1 MRPLIPPL
9 IVIAASGVHGLR
21 LVLRRSRE
29 VDLLDTHAARGE
41 VGTETAV
48 HSGTEHPSLAQAFE
62 NLGGS
67 HNHALDGLKALLGSQ
82 EQASSDEELR
92 RVVQDHAA
100 RTTNHRSRTSS
111 AFGVDELSE
120 SRAFLNRLISETKS
134 SIDEKYLGCVGLR
147 KNNKEVKELK
157 QEQDAAVAEV
167 SRVSQQH
174 GEVLTAQQDIEG
186 RISELT
192 DRLQNA
198 KAKYLVRKKELEA
211 EEASKT
217 RDAAALGNVFKE
229 EALRA
234 KVAAVLPEKLVRAL
248 FDVLD
253 GDDKQD
259 PSEASEPSSMKK
271 CACEEEL
278 DLPEQ
283 AASSNTTD
291 AEAMRAAAVV
301 RKRYVCQQLQ
311 ERAAQL
317 HGLAA
322 ESTDAVTQEQR
333 EEQQRHEVEL
343 QQLLDALQAET
354 GKKEAKG
361 AELSVLTGELKS
373 ANEEKQAAVQAF
385 QQADFEQSRAVGACK
400 RDLSDLE
407 NVKLC
412 SLKVIRNA
420 LHARSAE
427 KAEEVVD
434 CEVSDWTEGSCEKE
448 VPRVGPLA
456 GAVSGSTVSTAPN
469 SALGSAAVVPG
480 EQSQSGGSAA
490 IFLQQLR
497 RGGRNATEDSSSAP
511 AAAESLSPDENAKPQ
526 TETISCDDS
535 GVGGLATWSRDVTQ
549 EPSRLGAQC
558 PRLEYKRPCAVG
570 KKCPQ
575 HCVLADWE
583 PWGECS
589 VMCGVGT
596 QSRQRAV
603 LQPAKYGGDVCLSVA
618 ETKACTG
625 AEGAACDK
633 DCVLD
638 TKWSAW
644 SGCVLPCNLP
654 RVGVAN
660 FAVRTR
666 GVQKHARG
674 RGTCPVARDPQRF
687 ETISCY
693 LAKDATSLADPLV
706 QVPPQCPL
714 EVREDSEVLTCA
726 GGGLGAASD
735 FIFAFDLSEN
745 FQGGEASLDILRNFT
760 ADFVATRV
768 FGGGEAAAEE
778 ISGSSSASAAAG
790 AGGSSSSRFGVIAY
804 GNGDL
809 ENSPTE
815 AQLVKPLAGGS
826 EAAFTVETS
835 AAAFS
840 RLQLQ
845 HGYAN
850 AAQAFLLAKAEFE
863 KAASL
868 TGTTSRKKTLVLV
881 TDGKT
886 PAVFRKR
893 SVEMARKLKA
903 AGVRVFVVAEWASFP
918 VQMNLLK
925 VPSYDEL
932 KILEAVEDL
941 SSSSTAE
948 GGEGAE
954 TTGGATA
961 AVSDGGDDAALEA
974 EAGEEG
980 AEETTTTEGT
990 GAAAGR
996 GDEKAEGTAAKLDSQ
1011 LEAMEAQSSGAAKR
1025 LPNAFS
1031 DQLALQLCPRRQFPA
1046 LSLRGVLPEA
1056 VEAKKADYEELMR
1069 NEGLAE
1075 KARQLLENMDQ

>member
-1 MRPLIPPL
+1 MRPLINPL

-21 LVLRRSRE
+21 LLLRR
-29 VDLLDTHAARGE
+29 
-41 VGTETAV
+41 TETAV

-100 RTTNHRSRTSS
+100 GTTNHRSRTSS
-111 AFGVDELSE
+111 AFGVELSE

-174 GEVLTAQQDIEG
+174 GEVLTAQQEIEG

-217 RDAAALGNVFKE
+217 RDAAALGNVFKVLKGECSGGGGPSDGRAGPAPPSQLLQGPMLCEDVCRWRGRGDNKTVLLSASVERGQEQDSSGSLATSFKNSVQE

-234 KVAAVLPEKLVRAL
+234 KVAAVLPEKLARAL
-248 FDVLD
+248 FEVLD

-259 PSEASEPSSMKK
+259 PSEASEPSSTKK

-278 DLPEQ
+278 DLPDQ
-283 AASSNTTD
+283 AASSNATD
-291 AEAMRAAAVV
+291 AEAIRAAAVV
-301 RKRYVCQQLQ
+301 RKRYVCQQLR

-333 EEQQRHEVEL
+333 EEQQRHEAEL

-385 QQADFEQSRAVGACK
+385 QQADFEQNRAVGACK

-448 VPRVGPLA
+448 VPRVGALA
-456 GAVSGSTVSTAPN
+456 GVVSGSTVGTAPN
-469 SALGSAAVVPG
+469 SALGSTAAAMSPG
-480 EQSQSGGSAA
+480 EQSQSAGSAA

-497 RGGRNATEDSSSAP
+497 RGGRNATEDSSSSAP
-511 AAAESLSPDENAKPQ
+511 AAAESLSPDAKNAKPQ

-549 EPSRLGAQC
+549 EPNRFGVQC
-558 PRLEYKRPCAVG
+558 PKLKYKRPCAVG

-644 SGCVLPCNLP
+644 SGCVLPCNVP
-654 RVGVAN
+654 R
-660 FAVRTR
+660 
-666 GVQKHARG
+666 
-674 RGTCPVARDPQRF
+674 
-687 ETISCY
+687 
-693 LAKDATSLADPLV
+693 
-706 QVPPQCPL
+706 L
-714 EVREDSEVLTCA
+714 E
-726 GGGLGAASD
+726 GK
-735 FIFAFDLSEN
+735 N
-745 FQGGEASLDILRNFT
+745 GEAPQTGLI
-760 ADFVATRV
+760 
-768 FGGGEAAAEE
+768 
-778 ISGSSSASAAAG
+778 I
-790 AGGSSSSRFGVIAY
+790 
-804 GNGDL
+804 
-809 ENSPTE
+809 
-815 AQLVKPLAGGS
+815 
-826 EAAFTVETS
+826 
-835 AAAFS
+835 
-840 RLQLQ
+840 
-845 HGYAN
+845 H
-850 AAQAFLLAKAEFE
+850 FLL
-863 KAASL
+863 
-868 TGTTSRKKTLVLV
+868 
-881 TDGKT
+881 
-886 PAVFRKR
+886 
-893 SVEMARKLKA
+893 
-903 AGVRVFVVAEWASFP
+903 
-918 VQMNLLK
+918 
-925 VPSYDEL
+925 
-932 KILEAVEDL
+932 
-941 SSSSTAE
+941 
-948 GGEGAE
+948 
-954 TTGGATA
+954 
-961 AVSDGGDDAALEA
+961 
-974 EAGEEG
+974 
-980 AEETTTTEGT
+980 
-990 GAAAGR
+990 
-996 GDEKAEGTAAKLDSQ
+996 
-1011 LEAMEAQSSGAAKR
+1011 
-1025 LPNAFS
+1025 
-1031 DQLALQLCPRRQFPA
+1031 
-1046 LSLRGVLPEA
+1046 
-1056 VEAKKADYEELMR
+1056 
-1069 NEGLAE
+1069 
-1075 KARQLLENMDQ
+1075 